1 MFQPKHFLDL
11 AENLK
16 DSPKDNL
23 FESRIRTS
31 IGRSYY
37 SIFLATRHKLEGLIN
52 KELEKKRN
60 IHEVI
65 IDNLKKNVD
74 NQIAQF
80 GTNLD
85 TLRNYR
91 LQADYR
97 IRTNLHQN
105 IAVSAYALANDLFND
120 LKNLP
125 DTILKTIFQ
134 SI

>member
-11 AENLK
+11 GENLK

-37 SIFLATRHKLEGLIN
+37 SIFLATRYKLEGLIN

-65 IDNLKKNVD
+65 IDNLKKSVD

-97 IRTNLHQN
+97 IRINLHQN
-105 IAVSAYALANDLFND
+105 VAVSAYALANDLFND

-134 SI
+134 NI

>member
-16 DSPKDNL
+16 ESPKDNL

-37 SIFLATRHKLEGLIN
+37 SIFLATRYKLEGLIN
-52 KELEKKRN
+52 RELEKKRN
-60 IHEVI
+60 IHVVI
-65 IDNLKKNVD
+65 IDNLKKSVD

-97 IRTNLHQN
+97 IKTNLHQN
-105 IAVSAYALANDLFND
+105 IANGAYALANDLFND